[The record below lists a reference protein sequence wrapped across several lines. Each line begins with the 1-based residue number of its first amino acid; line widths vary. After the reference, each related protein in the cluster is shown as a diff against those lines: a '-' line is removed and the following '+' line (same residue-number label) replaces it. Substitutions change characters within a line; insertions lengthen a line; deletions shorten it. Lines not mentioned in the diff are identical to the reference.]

1 MDRKFFK
8 PIIKHIPIEYKS
20 LNFAYKK
27 HQPNKPRFEGTP
39 QIHHSARV
47 ANYLANLLHEFNQ
60 DKKFVDKLNDNK
72 IQKIIDVALLHD
84 TLEDTETTY
93 EELKA
98 TFGKETADN
107 VMALTSPP
115 NLSATGKKAEYL
127 LNKMIKMSPDVLLI
141 KLADR
146 LDNINTLGAM
156 PQHKIENTLNDTKYI
171 IRGLMNSDRKLN
183 ILHKKIIKDITK
195 SMERF
200 NENSN
205 TRDK

>member
-8 PIIKHIPIEYKS
+8 PIIKHIPIDFKS

-47 ANYLANLLHEFNQ
+47 ANYLATLMYGQNKDHVET
-60 DKKFVDKLNDNK
+60 LNKAK
-72 IQKIIDVALLHD
+72 IQKIVDIALLHD

-98 TFGKETADN
+98 NFGQEIADD
-107 VMALTSPP
+107 VKALTNPA

-127 LNKMIKMSPDVLLI
+127 LNKMKKMSPDVLLI

-156 PQHKIENTLNDTKYI
+156 PQNKIKQTLSDTRYI
-171 IRGLMNSDRKLN
+171 LHGLINSDVKLN

-200 NENSN
+200 NEKIYD
-205 TRDK
+205 RDK